1 MSNSDFA
8 AKAVYRSLSSAAALS
23 LLLSLSVQPAQAA
36 APAAAAAD
44 TTTVDAS
51 TNKTK
56 NKKSDEL
63 EEVVVT
69 GSLIPQERAQTA
81 QPVTVITAEDIQ
93 IKGFVSV
100 ADALQRSSFATG
112 HVQNPQESNQF
123 TPGAQTLSFFGLSPS
138 YTKYLIDGR
147 PIADYPALYNG
158 SDIITSLTGI
168 PTVLVDSVDVLPGGQ
183 SSIYGSDAIAGV
195 VNIHLKTKMDGPEAD
210 VRYGWTKDGGGTDR
224 RIALADGFSFGSV
237 NVVVGGQYERT
248 SPIWGYQRPLT
259 NQYFAQG
266 SSPQTA
272 ERDWLVLGL
281 FGQPNGDLYYMEDP
295 ALCANVANQVGG
307 TVGLHTRGGRGEYC
321 GTYQTGYSTIN
332 NGTESTQ
339 VFLHASDDV
348 NDHVQ
353 LFTDILLDHDVTRT
367 NPGTAFFSTADDSA
381 GPYYYYADP
390 NVAGGTDLLNLQQIY
405 SPEEAGNLAGQ
416 DGKNTINSIRATVGV
431 QGSLWTADWK
441 YTVDMTYTENK
452 LTEATHLAF
461 ESAIDAFYAS
471 IFGPNMGPDPNFG
484 QPEYAVNYA
493 AFYKPITPAQYASF
507 TGYATSYS
515 RTEDSLARAE
525 LTNGNLFTLP
535 GGNAGLAVL
544 LEGGGQGWDYAPD
557 PRFLDGETYLYTAT
571 AGSGHRSREAAT
583 VELRLPV
590 VSMLTF
596 DLSDR
601 YDAYKVAGGTV
612 SKDTYNLGLEFRP
625 ISTLLIRGKYGTAFK
640 APTLA
645 DEFQGTSGFFTSS
658 STDYYTC
665 TKDGFTAAKG
675 NLNQCPYA
683 GTSFFGTTSGNTK
696 LQPINAK
703 VYTAGIAW
711 TPLETLQLTADYY
724 HFKIT
729 DEVQEQDS
737 DQLLRTDSACLLGE
751 LDITSPTCVEAIAQ
765 VTRDANGLIVQ
776 ISTPKINV
784 SEEVLNVMQVG
795 FNYMLK
801 TSGFGSFTFDG
812 HYTNVLKHQQTL
824 FAGDTPINLL
834 EDPFYSTEF
843 KSREDLSV
851 TYNYA
856 KFGATIYAERY
867 GRTPNYLSQQ
877 DPVLGYGAP
886 GGGRLPT
893 WTIANMSARY
903 EVLHGLTVSF
913 NVNNLFDKMPPIDYS
928 TPGIYSAPF
937 NVENYNNYGR
947 SYFVEAN
954 YKFGR

>member
-1 MSNSDFA
+1 MSNTDLA
-8 AKAVYRSLSSAAALS
+8 TKALYRSFTAAALVFV
-23 LLLSLSVQPAQAA
+23 LSLPAQSL
-36 APAAAAAD
+36 PAAAADDAA
-44 TTTVDAS
+44 TVDTSA
-51 TNKTK
+51 
-56 NKKSDEL
+56 NKKIKKADEL

-81 QPVTVITAEDIQ
+81 QPVTVITADEIQ
-93 IKGFVSV
+93 IKGFSSV

-168 PTVLVDSVDVLPGGQ
+168 PTVLVDSIDVLPGGQ

-224 RIALADGFSFGSV
+224 RIALADGFSVGGV
-237 NVVVGGQYERT
+237 DVVVGGQYERT
-248 SPIWGYQRPLT
+248 SPIWGYQRRLT
-259 NQYFAQG
+259 DQYFAQG

-281 FGQPNGDLYYMEDP
+281 FGQPNGDLYYMLDP
-295 ALCANVANQVGG
+295 ALCANVTGQVGG
-307 TVGLHTRGGRGEYC
+307 TVGLRTRGGRGLYC

-339 VFLHASDDV
+339 GFLHASDDL
-348 NDHVQ
+348 NDHIQ
-353 LFTDILLDHDVTRT
+353 IFTDILLDHDVTRT
-367 NPGTAFFSTADDSA
+367 NPGATFFSTSDDSA

-390 NVAGGTDLLNLQQIY
+390 NVQGGGDLLNLQQLY
-405 SPEEAGNLAGQ
+405 TPEEVGNLAGQ
-416 DGKNTINSIRATVGV
+416 DNKNTINSIRATAGV
-431 QGSLWTADWK
+431 QGALWADWK
-441 YTVDMTYTENK
+441 YVVDMTYTENK

-461 ESAIDAFYAS
+461 QSKIDAFYAS
-471 IFGPNMGPDPNFG
+471 IFGPNLGPDPIFG
-484 QPEYAVNYA
+484 QPQYAVDYA

-525 LTNGNLFTLP
+525 LTNGSLFTLP
-535 GGNAGLAVL
+535 GGKAGLAVL
-544 LEGGGQGWDYAPD
+544 FEGGGQGWDYAPD

-571 AGSGHRSREAAT
+571 AGSGHRSRYAGT
-583 VELRLPV
+583 VEMRLPV
-590 VSMLTF
+590 VSMLTI
-596 DLSDR
+596 DVSDR
-601 YDAYKVAGGTV
+601 YDDYKVAGENV
-612 SKDTYNLGLEFRP
+612 SKNTYNLGLEFRP

-683 GTSFFGTTSGNTK
+683 ATSFFGTTSGTPT

-703 VYTAGIAW
+703 VSGAGIAW
-711 TPLETLQLTADYY
+711 TPLETLQLTVDYF
-724 HFKIT
+724 HWKIT

-737 DQLLRTDSACLLGE
+737 DQLLRTDSACLLGQ

-784 SEEVLNVMQVG
+784 SEEILNVAQVG
-795 FNYMLK
+795 FNYILR
-801 TSGFGSFTFDG
+801 TSGFGSFTFEG
-812 HYTNVLKHQQTL
+812 QYSNVLKHEQTL

-834 EDPFYSTEF
+834 ENPFYSTEF
-843 KSREDLSV
+843 KTKENFAV
-851 TYNYA
+851 TYDYA
-856 KFGATIYAERY
+856 KFGTTVYIERY

-877 DPVLGYGAP
+877 DPVLLYGTP

-893 WTIANMSARY
+893 WTIANLSAKY
-903 EVLHGLTVSF
+903 EVLRGLTVSA
-913 NVNNLFDKMPPIDYS
+913 NVNNVFDKLPPIDYS

-947 SYFVEAN
+947 SYFVEAS